1 MNSNKNDDT
10 YCDNLLKEQ
19 IWMTKMMILRFDIS
33 MAGKTKLKINNNKI
47 GRTITVMMTM
57 MMIMR
62 TMAI

>member
-1 MNSNKNDDT
+1 
-10 YCDNLLKEQ
+10 
-19 IWMTKMMILRFDIS
+19 MMILRFDIS

-57 MMIMR
+57 MIIMR

>member
-1 MNSNKNDDT
+1 MNSNKNDET
-10 YCDNLLKEQ
+10 YCDNFLKEQ
-19 IWMTKMMILRFDIS
+19 IWVTKLMILRFDIS

-57 MMIMR
+57 MLIMR